1 MNRPIKS
8 KETELVIKNLP
19 TKLIPIQNSFTSA
32 LYQIFK
38 RKIMSILHKHFNK
51 VQEEGPLLN
60 SLSEVSITLTSK
72 PDVDIPRKET
82 TDQYLS

>member
-1 MNRPIKS
+1 MEDTNRNRPIKS

-38 RKIMSILHKHFNK
+38 RNNANLQQTITET
-51 VQEEGPLLN
+51 EE
-60 SLSEVSITLTSK
+60 EATF
-72 PDVDIPRKET
+72 PD
-82 TDQYLS
+82 SS